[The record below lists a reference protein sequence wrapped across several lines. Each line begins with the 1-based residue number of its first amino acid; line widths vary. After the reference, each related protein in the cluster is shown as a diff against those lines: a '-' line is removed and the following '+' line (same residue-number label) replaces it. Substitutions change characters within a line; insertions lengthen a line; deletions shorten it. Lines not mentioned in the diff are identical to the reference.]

1 MDIQGLLVAF
11 ITNVSLILVSIII
24 IIWVVSLYF
33 KKKSK
38 KWYHFIMLIGAVVTI
53 VLCMRAIKAN
63 YDYYDK
69 WNKILRV
76 PYACYITDIH
86 LSKKEM
92 QEDFKEIT
100 EIVNKNYKQIASHK
114 AIRIDSLNDVFR
126 KRVEKIEN
134 GTQYGMILLEYF
146 ASLKNAHT
154 FPYFLNRS
162 ADITLTMRNDSIW
175 VVACNDS
182 IINARTGDLLLS
194 VNNISIEKYI
204 NQQLLYI
211 SASTDM
217 SRKRTAVLNAL
228 SSYTDAFLNIRLK
241 RNDSIFEEKIPL
253 LKQEEKQNK
262 SIHTAK
268 TDQYDKLTEYF
279 SMIKE
284 LKKENIGYIRFNNFY
299 KDEVEWFM
307 EQLDYVINDSPVCT
321 HLILDLRDNH
331 GGELKGCI
339 QIARKLLF
347 NTTASIA
354 RLSIKGDS
362 TAYKGKIYILQN
374 NNTSSAAEKLIA
386 LLKQRK
392 QVISNGQQ
400 TNGDCGSTAYNYKT
414 SHGIEFRLATE
425 KPTQLPDGSYTEGEG
440 FFPDIYVKESLPWEN
455 LPDEFDKAMELIKS
469 DKLRRANNE

>member
-1 MDIQGLLVAF
+1 MNIQGLLAAF
-11 ITNVSLILVSIII
+11 ITNVCLILVSIII
-24 IIWVVSLYF
+24 IIWLVSLYF
-33 KKKSK
+33 KKKTK

-53 VLCMRAIKAN
+53 VLCIRAIKAN
-63 YDYYDK
+63 YNYYDK
-69 WNKILRV
+69 WNKILRT
-76 PYACYITDIH
+76 PHACYITDIH
-86 LSKKEM
+86 LSKEEM

-100 EIVNKNYKQIASHK
+100 ETVNKNYKQIASHK

-134 GTQYGMILLEYF
+134 GTQYGMLLLEYF

-154 FPYFLNRS
+154 FPYFLNCS
-162 ADITLTMRNDSIW
+162 ADITLATRNDSIW
-175 VVACNDS
+175 IVTCYDTT
-182 IINARTGDLLLS
+182 INALTGDLLLS
-194 VNNISIEKYI
+194 VNNTSIEKYI
-204 NQQLLYI
+204 NQQLLYT

-217 SRKRTAVLNAL
+217 SRKRAAILGAL
-228 SSYTDAFLNIRLK
+228 SSYTDTFLNIRLK
-241 RNDSIFEEKIPL
+241 RNDSIFEKKIPL
-253 LKQEEKQNK
+253 LQQEEKQNK

-268 TDQYDKLTEYF
+268 TDQHDKLTEYF

-284 LKKENIGYIRFNNFY
+284 LKKENIGYIRFKNFH
-299 KDEVEWFM
+299 KDGVEWFM
-307 EQLDYVINDSPVCT
+307 EQLDYVINDSPMCT
-321 HLILDLRDNH
+321 HLILDLRDNP

-354 RLSIKGDS
+354 QLSITGDS

-392 QVISNGQQ
+392 QVISIGQQ
-400 TNGDCGSTAYNYKT
+400 TNGDCGSTAYKYQT

-440 FFPDIYVKESLPWEN
+440 FSPDIYVKESLPWEN
-455 LPDEFDKAMELIKS
+455 LPDEFDKAIELIKS
-469 DKLRRANNE
+469 DKLRSVNNE

>member
-1 MDIQGLLVAF
+1 
-11 ITNVSLILVSIII
+11 
-24 IIWVVSLYF
+24 
-33 KKKSK
+33 
-38 KWYHFIMLIGAVVTI
+38 
-53 VLCMRAIKAN
+53 
-63 YDYYDK
+63 
-69 WNKILRV
+69 
-76 PYACYITDIH
+76 
-86 LSKKEM
+86 
-92 QEDFKEIT
+92 
-100 EIVNKNYKQIASHK
+100 
-114 AIRIDSLNDVFR
+114 
-126 KRVEKIEN
+126 
-134 GTQYGMILLEYF
+134 
-146 ASLKNAHT
+146 
-154 FPYFLNRS
+154 
-162 ADITLTMRNDSIW
+162 
-175 VVACNDS
+175 
-182 IINARTGDLLLS
+182 
-194 VNNISIEKYI
+194 
-204 NQQLLYI
+204 
-211 SASTDM
+211 
-217 SRKRTAVLNAL
+217 
-228 SSYTDAFLNIRLK
+228 
-241 RNDSIFEEKIPL
+241 
-253 LKQEEKQNK
+253 
-262 SIHTAK
+262 
-268 TDQYDKLTEYF
+268 
-279 SMIKE
+279 MIKE

-321 HLILDLRDNH
+321 HLILDLRDNP

-392 QVISNGQQ
+392 QVISIGQQ